1 MARSLFVYGLSA
13 AVPGLAALAA
23 TPVFT
28 RLLSKQA
35 YSQYVLALVTI
46 AAASAFNSSVAMSV
60 LRLFPAAEKAGHGR
74 RFFALGTRLSM
85 ASASAICL
93 LVLSLALVFGHR
105 AGHGF
110 VIVASVAAVVFLLT
124 ELANVLLSF
133 VRIAGRGSTYLY
145 FKGWQSGAN
154 LVAGAIITAFAYRTA
169 AGPLLG
175 TIAALMVG
183 VPFLWMSVVRA
194 TRRHAVERGDTDF
207 NVGITTGAIAAYGVP
222 LMVAELAAWGLRLSD
237 RWMLEAFAGGD
248 SVATYSAA
256 YTMSEASILI
266 VTSVFQLALRPMEV
280 RVWEEHG
287 TEGARR
293 FATDSTRIF
302 LLMALPVA
310 AIACALARPLFK
322 LAVPPAYLPGA
333 DLVPWVVFSGVLL
346 GLQHRFQIG
355 IVVARKTERISY
367 AAAAALVVNV
377 SLNILFMP
385 RYGMYAAAVT
395 TFIGYGVF
403 CAGVGVA
410 ARGLLPW
417 RFPVRSALVAG
428 LGALAAFA
436 SARGL
441 MMFASEWPVVAIL
454 AVGGTIGVVAYG
466 IILLLFE
473 ELRVATLRS
482 VIARAVFPRAERAR

>member
-1 MARSLFVYGLSA
+1 MYGLSA
-13 AVPGLAALAA
+13 AVPGIAALAA
-23 TPVFT
+23 TPIFT

-74 RFFALGTRLSM
+74 RFFVLGTRLSM

-93 LVLSLALVFGHR
+93 LILSAALLFGHR
-105 AGHGF
+105 VGHGF
-110 VIVASVAAVVFLLT
+110 AVVASIAAVVFLFT

-145 FKGWQSGAN
+145 FKAWQSGAN
-154 LVAGAIITAFAYRTA
+154 LIAGAIITAFAYRAA

-183 VPFLWMSVVRA
+183 IPFLWVSVAGA
-194 TRRHAVERGDTDF
+194 TRRKTAERAGPDF
-207 NVGITTGAIAAYGVP
+207 DVQVTTRAIASYGVP

-237 RWMLEAFAGGD
+237 RWMLEAFAGAD

-256 YTMSEASILI
+256 YIMSEASILI

-310 AIACALARPLFK
+310 AMACALAKPLFR

-346 GLQHRFQIG
+346 GLQHRFQAG

-377 SLNILFMP
+377 GLNVVFMP

-403 CAGVGVA
+403 CIGVAVA

-417 RFPVRSALVAG
+417 SFPLRSALVAG

-436 SARGL
+436 SARAL
-441 MMFASEWPVVAIL
+441 TTFARDWPVVAIL
-454 AVGGTIGVVAYG
+454 AVGAILGVVAYG
-466 IILLLFE
+466 AILLLFE

-482 VIARAVFPRAERAR
+482 VITRAVFPRPERAR